1 LPEFGISEEAMNSLR
16 SFQLD
21 LGSAR
26 ALQLAVALG
35 VSLIA
40 ACGGGGYGGGGG
52 GGMGGMSSSAPMITA
67 QPMSQTVTAPAAA
80 MFSVTATSPAGYGVT
95 YQWMR
100 GGTNIMGAT
109 AASYTT
115 PPTSVMADNGAMF
128 QVKVT
133 NAYGTTT
140 SNTATLTVM

>member
-1 LPEFGISEEAMNSLR
+1 MNSLR
-16 SFQLD
+16 SFQPD
-21 LGSAR
+21 LWSAR
-26 ALQLAVALG
+26 ALQLAVALC

-67 QPMSQTVTAPAAA
+67 QPMSQSVTAPAAVT
-80 MFSVTATSPAGYGVT
+80 FSVTATSPAGYGLT

-100 GGTNIMGAT
+100 GGSNIMGANAT
-109 AASYTT
+109 SYTLAQ
-115 PPTSVMADNGAMF
+115 TSMADSGSMF

-140 SNTATLTVM
+140 SNMATLTVM